1 MNKYNKR
8 KVWEEAKGQI
18 TELIENQI
26 EEVEG
31 ILTKQDKVVIT
42 IKLVIK
48 DKTDGVYKIASNPD
62 IEYELQSVASVS
74 FDQAINEMEEI
85 MKPVLLRSKA
95 IQDKGERDKE
105 MLKSWND
112 GNRLKIEEVT

>member
-48 DKTDGVYKIASNPD
+48 DKTDGVYKIASKISTARDAITDKLEPTMID
-62 IEYELQSVASVS
+62 TKPGLFDAKESVA
-74 FDQAINEMEEI
+74 
-85 MKPVLLRSKA
+85 
-95 IQDKGERDKE
+95 
-105 MLKSWND
+105 
-112 GNRLKIEEVT
+112 

>member
-1 MNKYNKR
+1 M
-8 KVWEEAKGQI
+8 
-18 TELIENQI
+18 IENVDTTVEATEDIQEDEI
-26 EEVEG
+26 ENALLILANLQSYAEDFLAKIESLEKC
-31 ILTKQDKVVIT
+31 LTKCPIS
-42 IKLVIK
+42 
-48 DKTDGVYKIASNPD
+48 YPD